1 MCNLL
6 FKELATGEGFHP
18 RPWLVSDALH
28 FWATFVHSFNGMVL
42 SVLPIFLCCLPPLN
56 TTMGQISWNF
66 LCVPG
71 YLHLPFSSSKN
82 YLRKSFYV
90 MRRSKLCFWPLRTV
104 VLFDW
109 HRSALRQRKAQG
121 RVIKAAPPGGGRPV
135 PPPCM
140 IWETLISLGTG
151 IPCQMH
157 IEFFIL
163 ISQNF
168 LELWR
173 G

>member
-1 MCNLL
+1 MLYISKLPL
-6 FKELATGEGFHP
+6 FTASMVWFFWCSPNFCVVYHHWIQQWDK
-18 RPWLVSDALH
+18 LV
-28 FWATFVHSFNGMVL
+28 G
-42 SVLPIFLCCLPPLN
+42 I
-56 TTMGQISWNF
+56 
-66 LCVPG
+66 
-71 YLHLPFSSSKN
+71 
-82 YLRKSFYV
+82 FYV
-90 MRRSKLCFWPLRTV
+90 YLGIFICLFPPPKITLGNHFMWWEGANCLCFWPLRTV